1 VRQLSNRLKRLE
13 AAFPAVSE
21 DPFGDA
27 LEFASKSLSGEDAK
41 RALDVA
47 LNRASDADLHF
58 LIDHFDAADKS
69 EPPAPTHRSTLYRL
83 GEMVRAAVMEFDA
96 AGFVSAAQ
104 GGAT

>member
-1 VRQLSNRLKRLE
+1 
-13 AAFPAVSE
+13 
-21 DPFGDA
+21 
-27 LEFASKSLSGEDAK
+27 
-41 RALDVA
+41 
-47 LNRASDADLHF
+47 